1 MPRLRLLARE
11 EAPLPARAWYRADGG
26 ASALTRSLAAA
37 PDLLE
42 TLMPFLGQIMG
53 ESSLDLATKEL
64 VIVRVSQ
71 LNGCAYCLAAH
82 RPAALESGLAR
93 AHVDALCDEAPLD
106 ELPERERAIV
116 DWVDR
121 VTLDAAA
128 VDDGL
133 AARAL
138 VHVREDELI
147 ELTLLAG
154 AIGMLNRYCTA
165 FEIPP
170 PP

>member
-1 MPRLRLLARE
+1 VSRVPLLALD
-11 EAPLPARAWYRADGG
+11 EAPLTARAWYREDGS
-26 ASALTRSLAAA
+26 ASTLTRSLATA

-42 TLMPFLGQIMG
+42 TLMPFLGQVMG

-71 LNGCAYCLAAH
+71 LNSCHYCLAAH
-82 RPAALESGLAR
+82 RPVALDAGVPPEHVAAVCA
-93 AHVDALCDEAPLD
+93 EAPLD
-106 ELPERERAIV
+106 GLPERERAIV
-116 DWVDR
+116 EWVDR
-121 VTLDAAA
+121 VTIQPVA

-133 AARAL
+133 LARAL
-138 VHVREDELI
+138 DWVREDELL
-147 ELTLLAG
+147 ELTILAG

-170 PP
+170 PT

>member
-1 MPRLRLLARE
+1 MSRVPLLALD
-11 EAPLPARAWYRADGG
+11 EAPLTARAWYREDGS
-26 ASALTRSLAAA
+26 ASALTRSLASA

-42 TLMPFLGQIMG
+42 TLMPFLGQVMG

-71 LNGCAYCLAAH
+71 LNSCHYCLSAH
-82 RPAALESGLAR
+82 RPVALDAGVPPEHVAAA
-93 AHVDALCDEAPLD
+93 CTEAPLD

-121 VTLDAAA
+121 VTTEPAA
-128 VDDGL
+128 VDDVL
-133 AARAL
+133 LNRL
-138 VHVREDELI
+138 LDWVREDELV
-147 ELTLLAG
+147 ELTVLAG
-154 AIGMLNRYCTA
+154 AIGMLNRYCVA